1 MFHLFILKA
10 SATTTRYMC
19 ECTLYAKIINRPS
32 KTLFRCLRIYFNS
45 MYVST
50 SIRGMTVFDCRGFII
65 AKKTQCR
72 DSNLIHKS
80 ETRRISDLTGVGM
93 GENFGPRV

>member
-65 AKKTQCR
+65 AKKL
-72 DSNLIHKS
+72 N
-80 ETRRISDLTGVGM
+80 VGIAI
-93 GENFGPRV
+93 